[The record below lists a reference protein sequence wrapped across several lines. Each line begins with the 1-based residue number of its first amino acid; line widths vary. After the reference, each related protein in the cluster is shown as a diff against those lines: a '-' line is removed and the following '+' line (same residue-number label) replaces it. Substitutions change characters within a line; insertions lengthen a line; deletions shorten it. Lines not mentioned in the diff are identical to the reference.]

1 MLTIDNTMLIVTDI
15 QGSLAQAMY
24 KKESLFENLK
34 RIIQGA
40 AILEL
45 PIIVT
50 EQYPKGLGPTMPDI
64 AELLPSGI
72 QPISKLHFSSY
83 SDDGCMQAIANT
95 NCNQVLMTGI
105 ETHICVYQ
113 TTRELLACGYEVDVV
128 ADAVSSRTLA
138 NKEIGL
144 ARMQAHGAKMTC
156 VEMALYELLNIAQ
169 GPQFKAILK
178 LIK

>member
-1 MLTIDNTMLIVTDI
+1 MLTTDNTMLIVTDI
-15 QGSLAQAMY
+15 QGSLAQAMHE
-24 KKESLFENLK
+24 KESLFENLK

-64 AELLPSGI
+64 AELFPDI
-72 QPISKLHFSSY
+72 QPISKLHFSSC
-83 SDDGCMQAIANT
+83 SDDGCMQAIAAT
-95 NCNQVLMTGI
+95 KRNQVLMTGI

-113 TTRELLACGYEVDVV
+113 TTRELLARGYDVEVVT
-128 ADAVSSRTLA
+128 DAVASRTLA

-144 ARMQAHGAKMTC
+144 ARMQAHGANITC
-156 VEMALYELLNIAQ
+156 VEMALYELLKIAQ